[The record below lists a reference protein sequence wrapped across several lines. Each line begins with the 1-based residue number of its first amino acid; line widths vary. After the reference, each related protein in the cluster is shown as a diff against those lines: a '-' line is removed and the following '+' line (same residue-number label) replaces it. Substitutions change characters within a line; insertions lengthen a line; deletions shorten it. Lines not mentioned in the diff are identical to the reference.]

1 METLSTARAPSE
13 IIHRIRAPNSR
24 RRFIKLV
31 GIGSGGGRIARG
43 LAGMNLADVDIVIPD
58 ASQSSVVVSM
68 IESLAGADMIFV
80 IACAGDDLGLAPLIR
95 QIARKSNVLVTGIFI
110 QHNHE
115 PAAQASLAV
124 LRPAS
129 DMLVVASDESYVA
142 DMLVELGV

>member
-1 METLSTARAPSE
+1 
-13 IIHRIRAPNSR
+13 
-24 RRFIKLV
+24 
-31 GIGSGGGRIARG
+31 
-43 LAGMNLADVDIVIPD
+43 MNLADVDIVIPD